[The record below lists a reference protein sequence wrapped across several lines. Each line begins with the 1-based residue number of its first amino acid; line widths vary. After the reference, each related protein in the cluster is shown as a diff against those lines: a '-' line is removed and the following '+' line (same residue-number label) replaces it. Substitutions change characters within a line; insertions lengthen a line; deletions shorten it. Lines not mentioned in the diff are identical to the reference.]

1 MKRCVLDAVPSREEE
16 EEEEEKEAFD
26 GSAESWPS
34 AICYYPSSFLT
45 PEGRGEQTGKGKLIK
60 LSVSVSV

>member
-16 EEEEEKEAFD
+16 EETFD
-26 GSAESWPS
+26 WPAESWPP
-34 AICYYPSSFLT
+34 AICYYPSFFLI

-60 LSVSVSV
+60 LSLSVSP

>member
-1 MKRCVLDAVPSREEE
+1 MKRCALDAVPSGEKEEE
-16 EEEEEKEAFD
+16 EEEEAFD
-26 GSAESWPS
+26 GPAESWPP

-60 LSVSVSV
+60 LSVSVSP

>member
-16 EEEEEKEAFD
+16 EKAFD
-26 GSAESWPS
+26 GLAESWPS
-34 AICYYPSSFLT
+34 AICYYPSSFLI

-60 LSVSVSV
+60 LSVSFSI